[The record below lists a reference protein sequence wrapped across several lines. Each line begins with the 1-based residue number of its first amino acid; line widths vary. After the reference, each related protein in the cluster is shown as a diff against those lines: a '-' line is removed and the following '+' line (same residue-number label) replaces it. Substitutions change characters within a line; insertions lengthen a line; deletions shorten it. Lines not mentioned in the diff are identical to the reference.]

1 METMNKQIPNLSPEG
16 AAMNSPRRE
25 PWDQSA
31 TRAFPSPGGAT
42 ENSPWR
48 TWEQGATTGFPSR
61 GAATENRPGLA
72 LGDNVCRPSGAGKLF
87 RALLHPRLTPW
98 AIFCRRSAA
107 FIGLVAISLALLPSC
122 GTSSAKSDSAAT
134 VTVGVTPVT
143 RKSLQRQITLS
154 SELVPFQEIDV
165 YAKESGF
172 VKKLYVDYGSRVQA
186 GQLMATLEIPELEA
200 QLQEDQAAIKNAG
213 DEVSR
218 AENQLKRY
226 QAQYKALHLEFTR
239 LNGVFESQPGL
250 VAQQEVDDAQ
260 GKDLAAGSQVDAGQS
275 SLEAAQSQLLV
286 GRSRLIHDQALF
298 AYTRITAP
306 FSGVVTQRYANLGTL
321 VQAGTSSSTQA
332 MPLVKLSEDD
342 LYRLV
347 VPVPESSV
355 RDIRVG
361 DPVEVRVPSLNRAFP
376 GKVARFSL
384 DVQEGT
390 RTMHTEVD
398 VPNPGRLLMPGMY
411 AETTLTLE
419 AKDNVLAV
427 PLEALNHEGDQTTV
441 YVASPTGK
449 VEDRVVT
456 MGLETSTDAEVVAGL
471 AEGESAIV
479 SDRSGLSPGE
489 QVRPQVVQMLQF
501 HGAGQP

>member
-1 METMNKQIPNLSPEG
+1 MNKRISAKSKWVTLAIAG
-16 AAMNSPRRE
+16 LAAM
-25 PWDQSA
+25 
-31 TRAFPSPGGAT
+31 G
-42 ENSPWR
+42 
-48 TWEQGATTGFPSR
+48 
-61 GAATENRPGLA
+61 
-72 LGDNVCRPSGAGKLF
+72 V
-87 RALLHPRLTPW
+87 
-98 AIFCRRSAA
+98 
-107 FIGLVAISLALLPSC
+107 ALLPSC
-122 GTSSAKSDSAAT
+122 GKVRAKVDSPAA
-134 VTVGVTPVT
+134 VTVGVTKVA

-172 VKKLYVDYGSRVQA
+172 VKNLYVDYGSRVQT

-200 QLQEDQAAIKNAG
+200 QLQVDQAAIKNAT

-218 AENQLKRY
+218 ADHELKRY
-226 QAQYKALHLEFTR
+226 RAQYRALHLEYTR

-260 GKDLAAGSQVDAGQS
+260 GKDLAAASQVDAGES
-275 SLEAAQSQLLV
+275 GLEAAQSQLLV
-286 GRSRLIHDQALF
+286 GKSRLIHDQALF
-298 AYTRITAP
+298 AYARITAP

-321 VQAGTSSSTQA
+321 MQAGTSSSTQA

-342 LYRLV
+342 LFRLV
-347 VPVPESSV
+347 IPVPESSV
-355 RDIRVG
+355 RYIRVN
-361 DPVEVRVPSLNRAFP
+361 DPVDVHVPSLNRSFP

-411 AETTLTLE
+411 AEAMLTLE

-427 PLEALNHEGDQTTV
+427 PLEALNHEGEQTTV

-456 MGLETSTDAEVVAGL
+456 MGLETSTDAEVVSGL
-471 AEGESAIV
+471 AEGESVIV
-479 SDRSGLSPGE
+479 SDRSGLKPGE
-489 QVRPQVVQMLQF
+489 EVRPQVVQMLQF
-501 HGAGQP
+501 HGTSQQ